1 LWRHRRRIGGRA
13 GACALDQSN
22 FRPPHTRE
30 VELGLRD
37 LASALEA
44 DCVNGVAGDF
54 AGERLELWRQWGVC
68 ADA

>member
-1 LWRHRRRIGGRA
+1 
-13 GACALDQSN
+13 
-22 FRPPHTRE
+22 
-30 VELGLRD
+30 LRD
-37 LASALEA
+37 LASALEG